1 MWRHLLN
8 RRCVPR
14 VVSLSQPL
22 YSGCLSPVACVVHCN
37 DDLGSNYHA
46 TSNKYH
52 SLCHSGVSGRTSFC
66 DDSSKT
72 RLLLSQQDH
81 TLSYS
86 QRRGKKT
93 KKERKKQDQ
102 KQKQKDLK
110 DEISDDEKEL
120 EEDMDVVTKYKKDLQ
135 LQLDHLKD
143 QYVTQFGLRTNIS
156 SYDTIPVQVDR
167 SRVVPLNQ
175 LAQILQ
181 KSPQLIHVNMAASPQ
196 YVVEIKTALMKS
208 SLNINP
214 QQEGTSLFITVPKV
228 TKEHRMTLSKNAKV
242 VFNDVKDKMLKC
254 QTKELKTL
262 KGNKS
267 LSEDVVWTLENEIK
281 KTTEVYS
288 TKAKDMMTKKQ
299 KELMGES

>member
-52 SLCHSGVSGRTSFC
+52 SLCHSGVNGRTSFC

-110 DEISDDEKEL
+110 DGTFILIESLCLLLTNTCPLDHIRCTSWPPWGIKEL
-120 EEDMDVVTKYKKDLQ
+120 L
-135 LQLDHLKD
+135 
-143 QYVTQFGLRTNIS
+143 
-156 SYDTIPVQVDR
+156 IPYR
-167 SRVVPLNQ
+167 
-175 LAQILQ
+175 
-181 KSPQLIHVNMAASPQ
+181 
-196 YVVEIKTALMKS
+196 
-208 SLNINP
+208 
-214 QQEGTSLFITVPKV
+214 
-228 TKEHRMTLSKNAKV
+228 
-242 VFNDVKDKMLKC
+242 
-254 QTKELKTL
+254 
-262 KGNKS
+262 
-267 LSEDVVWTLENEIK
+267 
-281 KTTEVYS
+281 
-288 TKAKDMMTKKQ
+288 
-299 KELMGES
+299 